1 MYFLKG
7 AVASYLLVTFAIL
20 LKIDRY
26 DDQHER
32 NWT

>member
-7 AVASYLLVTFAIL
+7 AIASYLLVTFAIL

-26 DDQHER
+26 DDQR
-32 NWT
+32 AINWT